1 MFYEIQCFYHRDVY
15 FVYSEENEVPHV
27 QAIKGNVKENGIYV
41 YRVDKIDKKIGF
53 YDILPTIGPFLVS
66 KGFADTFS
74 HLISNDIKLFKA
86 VIVDNEG
93 NSNNDFYMMII
104 LNHLSCMDDIKS
116 VVEEKVFR
124 DGSKSIRIKKL
135 SINAD
140 KTDNKSVFLV
150 KEKTSYSIVNED
162 FKNRGN
168 KLNGLNFLKIS

>member
-1 MFYEIQCFYHRDVY
+1 MGPLLISKNF
-15 FVYSEENEVPHV
+15 
-27 QAIKGNVKENGIYV
+27 
-41 YRVDKIDKKIGF
+41 IDI
-53 YDILPTIGPFLVS
+53 
-66 KGFADTFS
+66 FS
-74 HLISNDIKLFKA
+74 HLISSDIKLFKA

-124 DGSKSIRIKKL
+124 DDSKSIRIKKL

>member
-1 MFYEIQCFYHRDVY
+1 
-15 FVYSEENEVPHV
+15 
-27 QAIKGNVKENGIYV
+27 
-41 YRVDKIDKKIGF
+41 
-53 YDILPTIGPFLVS
+53 
-66 KGFADTFS
+66 
-74 HLISNDIKLFKA
+74 
-86 VIVDNEG
+86 
-93 NSNNDFYMMII
+93 MMII

-124 DGSKSIRIKKL
+124 DDSKSIRIKKL